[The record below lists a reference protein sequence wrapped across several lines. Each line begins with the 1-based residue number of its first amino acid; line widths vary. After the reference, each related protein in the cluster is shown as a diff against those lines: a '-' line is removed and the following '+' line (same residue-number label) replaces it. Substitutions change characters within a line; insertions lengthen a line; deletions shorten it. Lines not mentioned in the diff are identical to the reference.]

1 MKRKLWFV
9 LALLVITATVLS
21 ACGGNSAGNIKPP
34 APAATS
40 NTANNNTANNNTAN
54 NNNAGSSSAGNSSA
68 NGPIVLNG
76 AGATFPLPVYTEWI
90 QMYKSVAP
98 NVTINYQGIGSGGG
112 QKAIFDGTVD
122 FAGSDSLLS
131 EEQYKKMPDLQML
144 PMLAGAV
151 VPIFNIPNV
160 DSLVLDGPTLAAI
173 YLGKIT
179 KWNDPAIAKLNPN
192 VSLPDEA
199 ITVAHR
205 SDGSGTTEIFTSY
218 LGAVSQEWKD
228 KVGIGK
234 AVEWPV
240 DNMGQGV
247 GGKGNP
253 GVAQAV
259 QSTPYSI
266 GYVELAYAKSNHIPA
281 AKLVNAAGN
290 VVEANAETMQDAM
303 AAFADAFD
311 ERLTA
316 KIVNAPGKKSWP
328 IMGYTYLI
336 IHMKD
341 NKDCA
346 KTKALLNFI
355 KWAITSPEAAKKAA
369 ELGYAALPQA
379 VQQKVLAKLQQ
390 VECNGQKVMP

>member
-1 MKRKLWFV
+1 MKRTQWFF
-9 LALLVITATVLS
+9 LALLVLTATLLS
-21 ACGGNSAGNIKPP
+21 ACGGNSGNIQPPP
-34 APAATS
+34 AGGS
-40 NTANNNTANNNTAN
+40 NTA
-54 NNNAGSSSAGNSSA
+54 GG

-76 AGATFPLPVYTEWI
+76 AGATFPLPVYSEWI

-98 NVTINYQGIGSGGG
+98 DVTINYQGIGSGGG
-112 QKAIFDGTVD
+112 QKAMLDGTVD
-122 FAGSDSLLS
+122 FAGSDSLLK
-131 EEQYKKMPDLQML
+131 EEQYQQMPDLQML

-151 VPIFNIPNV
+151 VPVYNLPNV

-179 KWNDPAIAKLNPN
+179 RWNDPAIAQLNPGLT
-192 VSLPDEA
+192 LPDEP

-218 LGAVSQEWKD
+218 LSAVSQEWKD
-228 KVGIGK
+228 QVGVGK

-240 DNMGQGV
+240 DAIGQGI

-266 GYVELAYAKSNHIPA
+266 GYVELAYAKSNGIPA
-281 AKLVNAAGN
+281 VKLVNAAGN
-290 VVEANAETMQDAM
+290 VVEANAETMQNAM
-303 AAFADAFD
+303 AALANAFD

-316 KIVNAPGKKSWP
+316 IIVNAPGEKSWP

-336 IHMKD
+336 IHMKE
-341 NKDCA
+341 NPDCA
-346 KTKALLNFI
+346 KTKALLEFI
-355 KWAITSPEAAKKAA
+355 RWAITSPEAVQKAA
-369 ELGYAALPQA
+369 DLGYASLPEA

-390 VECNGQKVMP
+390 VECNGQKVLP